1 MDFRY
6 YRDPAN
12 GDVYAFEADGSQDAY
27 IKEGFVQMTADQI
40 EAHLKAQ
47 QANKV
52 LPTAV
57 TMRQAR
63 LALLKQ
69 GCSRR

>member
-1 MDFRY
+1 M
-6 YRDPAN
+6 
-12 GDVYAFEADGSQDAY
+12 
-27 IKEGFVQMTADQI
+27 QMTADQI

-63 LALLKQ
+63 LALPQ
-69 GCSRR
+69 AGCSRR